1 MIYVIFCITQI
12 NLYTHFLTGAGAKS
26 GQDLTIE
33 AGEILEVIRTP
44 EHPILSLLGKEKC
57 VLFRNMKGAELSLPH
72 DSKPGFKALLR
83 KDACFLAE
91 AVNERTFPFY
101 ASFVEKHSHFGRSNG
116 KALSVLGV
124 VKFEKVYKKDLIIA
138 SCGHWSVRVV
148 FTIPKDID
156 VTIRVAE
163 GTLTKDPGY
172 AGLCQGY
179 NNYKKI
185 DVLAVKRYEL
195 DIHRN
200 SQGVKGYEYHV
211 RTPSEGEFVGLPLQ
225 EKQEGDSSS
234 EDEEELEHVFHDRE
248 ATEMLDQGFIDS
260 DGKIVNLENFEI
272 KGDDISPGQ
281 SSSMHERS
289 SQDSYDLLKGAALYQ
304 PNDEHVKLIGVKVL
318 SESIGKTEG
327 PTNKKSYNIKDSK
340 VVHNQTTIKSQ
351 QPHLPQGG
359 ATPLP
364 DAIREMSHSFSVPK
378 PFTPQ
383 QKSRTRSLDQVHSQ
397 SITTKTTAACY
408 MTNSMQSDDP
418 LNDGAQNDGNQIY
431 PTQNIGS
438 QGPSDFK
445 IPTDLSVLSTKG
457 VCECLNMLNLNHLVE
472 IFEVNQINGSLL
484 ISLDDEDY
492 QDLSIQRFA
501 RKKLLKFVDGWR
513 PDKY

>member
-1 MIYVIFCITQI
+1 MHVTQI
-12 NLYTHFLTGAGAKS
+12 NLYSYFLTGAGAKT

-44 EHPILSLLGKEKC
+44 EHPILSRLSKDKC
-57 VLFRNMKGAELSLPH
+57 VLLRNMKGAELSLPH
-72 DSKPGFKALLR
+72 DSRPGFKALLR
-83 KDACFLAE
+83 RDVCFLAE
-91 AVNERTFPFY
+91 AVNESTFPFY
-101 ASFVEKHSHFGRSNG
+101 ASFVEKHSQFGRSNG
-116 KALSVLGV
+116 KALPNLGV

-156 VTIRVAE
+156 VTVRVAE

-200 SQGVKGYEYHV
+200 SQGVKGYEYLV

-225 EKQEGDSSS
+225 EKQEGDSASN
-234 EDEEELEHVFHDRE
+234 DEEELDHVFHDRE
-248 ATEMLDQGFIDS
+248 ATEMSNQRYINS
-260 DGKIVNLENFEI
+260 DGNTVNLENFES
-272 KGDDISPGQ
+272 KANDISSEH

-289 SQDSYDLLKGAALYQ
+289 SQYSYDLLKGAALNEPDDGY
-304 PNDEHVKLIGVKVL
+304 VKLIGVKLL
-318 SESIGKTEG
+318 SESVTKTEV
-327 PTNKKSYNIKDSK
+327 PTSRSSCDFNESK
-340 VVHNQTTIKSQ
+340 VAVRNQNTLKNQ
-351 QPHLPQGG
+351 QPNLPQSS

-364 DAIREMSHSFSVPK
+364 DAIGEVSDSFSIPK
-378 PFTPQ
+378 SITPQ
-383 QKSRTRSLDQVHSQ
+383 QKSRTHSLDQVHSQ
-397 SITTKTTAACY
+397 SITTKTTVACHK
-408 MTNSMQSDDP
+408 TNSMPSGGP
-418 LNDGAQNDGNQIY
+418 LYDEIQNDSTQIHG
-431 PTQNIGS
+431 TQNSGS
-438 QGPSDFK
+438 QEPSDFR
-445 IPTDLSVLSTKG
+445 IPTDLSVLTTKG
-457 VCECLNMLNLNHLVE
+457 VCECLNMLNLSHLVE
-472 IFEVNQINGSLL
+472 IFQVNQINGSLL